1 MLRISVRGKSKS
13 RNLFRDLKFQ
23 KKVVYRMGSTTP
35 LNEITQRR
43 NIIEINPIDAC
54 ITSSNKILMKELF
67 NQFEVITAK
76 YIVPQ
81 SEEEIINFIEE
92 NGTVIAKHKHS
103 SRGRGLHLYKSVEDY
118 NNNPLRNYRDYVFEK
133 YHTYTREYRLHC
145 TQDECFHASRKV
157 LVENA
162 QDRWHR
168 HASNSTYIKEDNPM
182 FNKPDNWGDIVN
194 EACKAIKSVGL
205 HIGAVDVKVARNGNF
220 IILETNSCPALG
232 EGTLQKYKTQITK
245 IVKCLD
251 F

>member
-1 MLRISVRGKSKS
+1 MLRISVRGRSKS
-13 RNLFRDLKFQ
+13 RKLFRDLKFPR
-23 KKVVYRMGSTTP
+23 KVVYRMGSVTP
-35 LNEITQRR
+35 LRDITHRR
-43 NIIEINPIDAC
+43 NVIEINPINAC
-54 ITSSNKILMKELF
+54 IASSNKILMKALF
-67 NQFEVITAK
+67 DQFEVATAK

-92 NGTVIAKHKHS
+92 NGIVIAKHKHS
-103 SRGRGLHLYKSVEDY
+103 SKGRGLHLYKSVEEY
-118 NNNPLRNYRDYVFEK
+118 NNNPLHNYRDYVFEK

-145 TQDECFHASRKV
+145 TQNECFHASRKV

-182 FNKPDNWGDIVN
+182 FNKPDNWDDIVK

-205 HIGAVDVKVARNGNF
+205 HIGAVDIKISREGKF

-232 EGTLQKYKTQITK
+232 ETTLEKYKDQIK
-245 IVKCLD
+245 KLYQCLD
-251 F
+251 I